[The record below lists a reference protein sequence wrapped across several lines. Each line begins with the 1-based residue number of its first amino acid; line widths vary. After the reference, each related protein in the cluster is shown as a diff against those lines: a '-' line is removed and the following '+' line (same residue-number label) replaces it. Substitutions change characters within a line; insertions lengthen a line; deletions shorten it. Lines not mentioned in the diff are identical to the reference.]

1 MQFHRQ
7 YSRISGK
14 MDLVPFVNVVL
25 LLLIFLFLSSSFT
38 QPISPDNSSIQPES
52 VHTLTITV
60 GNAGDI
66 WYNRNKIHPDKFAG
80 TLETEIKQYGTT
92 DLIIEVSDDARHGE
106 IRELMAEAMRAGIR
120 KIEFAQ
126 PVTKEAP

>member
-7 YSRISGK
+7 YHRISGE
-14 MDLVPFVNVVL
+14 MNLVPFVNVVL
-25 LLLIFLFLSSSFT
+25 LLLIFLFLSSSFI
-38 QPISPDNSSIQPES
+38 QPPSPSNSSLQPES

-60 GNAGDI
+60 GKAGDI
-66 WYNRNKIHPDKFAG
+66 WYNKNKIQPDKFAE
-80 TLETEIKQYGTT
+80 TLKAEVEQYGTT